1 MYLKEI
7 SLKNSYKNHDFSE
20 RIVCCS
26 RVSVA
31 ISVENDVYFFSSKM
45 KVLNY
50 FIFIFSSTLFLSGC
64 ELLCQAGTGTCGMSR
79 EEMQKALHPKAYGEY
94 FVKPGLSRDEWWRDW
109 VACGGMADG
118 GFSSDAPSGSPTEV
132 LINASKQKR
141 KSLAAC
147 MKSKGY
153 EYQTGFEYGET
164 DS

>member
-1 MYLKEI
+1 ME
-7 SLKNSYKNHDFSE
+7 S
-20 RIVCCS
+20 
-26 RVSVA
+26 
-31 ISVENDVYFFSSKM
+31 DVYFLGCGTM
-45 KVLNY
+45 KVLLNSICSLL
-50 FIFIFSSTLFLSGC
+50 FTLLTSGC
-64 ELLCQAGTGTCGMSR
+64 ELLCQAGTATCGMSR
-79 EEMQKALHPKAYGEY
+79 EEMHKALHPKSYGEY
-94 FVKPGLSRDEWWRDW
+94 FVKSGASRDEWWRDW